1 MNRLPVAAQMYTVRE
16 AAAKDLPGALRRIAD
31 LGYRF
36 VELAGLFDQPA
47 GALARVLRDL
57 GLVCVSAH
65 VPLARLRD
73 NLAQEIETYQTLGAN
88 YIVCPWLPPEQRGDA
103 GDYAALGNELNRMGE
118 QSLRNG
124 LQLCYHHHDFELTT
138 FDGRYALDILLDNS
152 DPAHVKLEADTYW
165 LQAAG
170 LDPAAYLRR
179 WPGRVPLVHLKDMSA
194 STPPVFA
201 EVGAGILDWPQIF
214 EAARVGGAQ
223 WYIVEQDSCPGDP
236 FESLRVSL
244 ENLKGMA
251 AAQG

>member
-1 MNRLPVAAQMYTVRE
+1 MNRLPVAVQMYTVRE
-16 AAAKDLPGALRRIAD
+16 AAAKDLPGALQRVAD

-47 GALARVLRDL
+47 GTLARVLRDL

-73 NLAQEIETYQTLGAN
+73 NLAQEIETYQTLGAS
-88 YIVCPWLPPEQRGDA
+88 YLVCPWLPPEQRGNA

-118 QSLRNG
+118 QCLRNG

-138 FDGRYALDILLDNS
+138 FDGRYGLDILLDNS
-152 DPAHVKLEADTYW
+152 DPAHVKLEPDTYW
-165 LQAAG
+165 LQVAG
-170 LDPAAYLRR
+170 QDPAAYLRR
-179 WPGRVPLVHLKDMSA
+179 WPGRTPLLHLKDMSA

-201 EVGAGILDWPQIF
+201 EVGTGILDWPQIF
-214 EAARVGGAQ
+214 EAAPVGGVQ
-223 WYIVEQDSCPGDP
+223 WYIVEQDTCPGDP